1 MKKIRVGLV
10 GLGFSGSLH
19 ADAYAA
25 IKDKA
30 ELVAVC
36 DTDKERAE
44 MMACC
49 YGAKAYTN
57 YKKMLFEEK
66 LDAIDLCVPHHLHS
80 EFVITAAN
88 AKKHVIVEKPIATT
102 IVETKKMIDAT
113 RKAKVKFMVAEDQVH
128 LPAHRFA
135 KELLQKG
142 AIGKIFMAR
151 VLSAVYDMPEDDKGW
166 KLDPKNKGVLLD
178 MAVHYFMILQWLVG
192 PIETVTAMAES
203 VVVEKGKSDF
213 DDNAIAIVK
222 FKNGAI
228 GDVSVTTVCA
238 REPCNRLEFYGTEGT
253 IIVDHSYEK
262 PVMYHSVHRGME
274 TDGWVRPE
282 VEHETYP
289 GYFPLAFRN
298 EIKYFIDCILEDR
311 EPEFGGEMGL
321 ESIRVVEAAYKAV
334 KTGKTQKVNEK

>member
-1 MKKIRVGLV
+1 MKKVRVGLV

-49 YGAKAYTN
+49 YGAKAYTDF
-57 YKKMLFEEK
+57 KKMLQEEK

-128 LPAHRFA
+128 LPAHRLA
-135 KELLQKG
+135 KEL
-142 AIGKIFMAR
+142 
-151 VLSAVYDMPEDDKGW
+151 
-166 KLDPKNKGVLLD
+166 
-178 MAVHYFMILQWLVG
+178 
-192 PIETVTAMAES
+192 
-203 VVVEKGKSDF
+203 
-213 DDNAIAIVK
+213 
-222 FKNGAI
+222 
-228 GDVSVTTVCA
+228 
-238 REPCNRLEFYGTEGT
+238 
-253 IIVDHSYEK
+253 
-262 PVMYHSVHRGME
+262 
-274 TDGWVRPE
+274 
-282 VEHETYP
+282 
-289 GYFPLAFRN
+289 
-298 EIKYFIDCILEDR
+298 
-311 EPEFGGEMGL
+311 
-321 ESIRVVEAAYKAV
+321 
-334 KTGKTQKVNEK
+334 